1 MAMAKARPIFIF
13 IMTNPSSK
21 RFGKFIAIRQAKSMN
36 TSRRGEK
43 RMRKAL
49 ELILQIGHNSARFM
63 AR

>member
-1 MAMAKARPIFIF
+1 
-13 IMTNPSSK
+13 
-21 RFGKFIAIRQAKSMN
+21 MN

-49 ELILQIGHNSARFM
+49 ELILQIGHNPARFM